1 MSIAKHQAE
10 LEEACFYDIG
20 RATTA
25 QQLHD
30 IEAIIDAVTPDED
43 ARAELRRQIQ
53 MRREQFQVKSAISCQ
68 RCGEHLQTN
77 RVIESTRNYTHVCG
91 LCVDNIRN
99 GL

>member
-1 MSIAKHQAE
+1 MSIAKHQSE

-30 IEAIIDAVTPDED
+30 IAAIIDAVTPDED

-53 MRREQFQVKSAISCQ
+53 MRFGQMNLEATTLNKVRW
-68 RCGEHLQTN
+68 N
-77 RVIESTRNYTHVCG
+77 
-91 LCVDNIRN
+91 
-99 GL
+99 